1 MPYLLLIIGCF
12 LLFFSVLILNTPRL
26 LSFDLAI
33 VEWASRHR
41 TESLNQIT
49 TLLSAIGG
57 MPVVLFFTTLWC
69 FYLTWYKKYTYI
81 LLICLGLVGSGALA
95 WLLKYWIARPRPP
108 EIFHL
113 VQSYGASFPSAH
125 SVYAA
130 ALSGLVIYL
139 YREHSKYSYI
149 YCFAVIW
156 FILMGC
162 SRVYLGV
169 HFPSD
174 VLAGWGISFIW
185 ITLLYIVLQHTIK
198 RKIN

>member
-41 TESLNQIT
+41 TENLNQIT

-57 MPVVLFFTTLWC
+57 MPAVLFSTTLWC

-185 ITLLYIVLQHTIK
+185 ITLLYIVLEHTIK

>member
-12 LLFFSVLILNTPRL
+12 LLFFSVLILNTPSL

-33 VEWASRHR
+33 VEWTSHYR
-41 TESLNQIT
+41 TENLNQIT

-57 MPVVLFFTTLWC
+57 MPAVLFFTILWC

-81 LLICLGLVGSGALA
+81 LLICLGLIGSGAFA

-130 ALSGLVIYL
+130 ALSGLVIYV

-185 ITLLYIVLQHTIK
+185 ITLLYIVLQHAIK

>member
-12 LLFFSVLILNTPRL
+12 LLFFSVLILNTPTL

-33 VEWASRHR
+33 VEWASHHR
-41 TESLNQIT
+41 TENLNQIT

-57 MPVVLFFTTLWC
+57 MPAVLFFTTLWS

-81 LLICLGLVGSGALA
+81 LLICLGLIGSGAFA

-139 YREHSKYSYI
+139 YRGHSKYSYI
-149 YCFAVIW
+149 CCFAVIW

-185 ITLLYIVLQHTIK
+185 ITLLYIVLQHTMK
-198 RKIN
+198 QKII

>member
-41 TESLNQIT
+41 TENLNQIT

-57 MPVVLFFTTLWC
+57 MPAVLFFTTLWC
-69 FYLTWYKKYTYI
+69 FYLIWYKKYTYI
-81 LLICLGLVGSGALA
+81 LLICLGLIGSGALA

-130 ALSGLVIYL
+130 ALSCLVIYL

-156 FILMGC
+156 FILMGG

>member
-12 LLFFSVLILNTPRL
+12 LLFFSVLILNTPSL

-33 VEWASRHR
+33 VEWASHYR
-41 TESLNQIT
+41 TENLNQIT

-57 MPVVLFFTTLWC
+57 MPAVLFFTTLWC
-69 FYLTWYKKYTYI
+69 SYLTWYKKYTYI
-81 LLICLGLVGSGALA
+81 LLICLGLIGSGAFA

-130 ALSGLVIYL
+130 ALSGLVIYIC
-139 YREHSKYSYI
+139 REHSKYSYI

-156 FILMGC
+156 FIVMGC

-185 ITLLYIVLQHTIK
+185 ITLLYIVLQHAIK